1 MNVVLGFA
9 VGLTLLG
16 LGAFSLMLL
25 AGVVHGLVPAVPAI
39 SYGSSLV
46 VSVLYGA
53 WHNAVTWP
61 GAGHKIEDQ

>member
-1 MNVVLGFA
+1 MNVGMGFV
-9 VGLTLLG
+9 VGIALLFI
-16 LGAFSLMLL
+16 GAFWLMLL
-25 AGVVHGLVPAVPAI
+25 AGVAHGLAPAVPAI

-46 VSVLYGA
+46 ISVLYGG